1 MNQCWATAVGQDLNE
16 WYVCV
21 CVWERETERERERDC
36 VLGVLLLKKKGRM
49 IPASAYRRD
58 WGETDI
64 SSLET
69 IYKYKT
75 KYMVQCI
82 SMLEMLE
89 WLWWSEIALGAL
101 SKRGFLGRVLKKF
114 GGPRLGPWRDCCDGM
129 CEAHSF
135 GLPYVLQN
143 HPEERQVYLRGK
155 GGVGY
160 TGEIPKE
167 PPKCWSGC

>member
-1 MNQCWATAVGQDLNE
+1 M
-16 WYVCV
+16 VCV
-21 CVWERETERERERDC
+21 CVCVRKRARERERERERDC

-69 IYKYKT
+69 IYKYIT

-89 WLWWSEIALGAL
+89 
-101 SKRGFLGRVLKKF
+101 
-114 GGPRLGPWRDCCDGM
+114 
-129 CEAHSF
+129 
-135 GLPYVLQN
+135 
-143 HPEERQVYLRGK
+143 
-155 GGVGY
+155 
-160 TGEIPKE
+160 
-167 PPKCWSGC
+167 

>member
-1 MNQCWATAVGQDLNE
+1 MNGMC
-16 WYVCV
+16 VCV
-21 CVWERETERERERDC
+21 CEKERQRERERDC

-89 WLWWSEIALGAL
+89 
-101 SKRGFLGRVLKKF
+101 
-114 GGPRLGPWRDCCDGM
+114 
-129 CEAHSF
+129 
-135 GLPYVLQN
+135 
-143 HPEERQVYLRGK
+143 
-155 GGVGY
+155 
-160 TGEIPKE
+160 
-167 PPKCWSGC
+167 

>member
-114 GGPRLGPWRDCCDGM
+114 GGPRLGPWRDCLWWDVWS
-129 CEAHSF
+129 SF
-135 GLPYVLQN
+135 VWFTLCSAESSWGKASLS
-143 HPEERQVYLRGK
+143 ERQRRSRVYWRN
-155 GGVGY
+155 
-160 TGEIPKE
+160 
-167 PPKCWSGC
+167 C